1 MNKKVY
7 FGTLCGILAFFIL
20 IACIGY
26 WFVWSSLSKICGSLE
41 LDGLKEDY
49 GDVVNVLAI
58 GVDGSETRSDT
69 ILLASMNLKSKEIS
83 LVSIPR
89 DTRVKYK
96 GGWDKINHLFGY
108 DNSGQ
113 LTLDT
118 VKDITGVDIHYVG
131 IINFDGFSN
140 VIDELGGVNIE
151 VPDLGKGGMYY
162 DDPVQDLHIALPA
175 GYRHLNGE
183 EAQGFVR
190 YRSGYANADLGRI
203 EAQRY
208 FLQELVKQKLS
219 FKYIAKV
226 PDVFEVLEGDLR
238 TNYNCVDIISQ
249 MFKMIGMN
257 SENINSYS
265 LPGESGMAS
274 TRYGYLSCFIYDEE
288 ETQDLMTEFFSE

>member
-7 FGTLCGILAFFIL
+7 FGTLCGILTFFIL
-20 IACIGY
+20 IGFIGY
-26 WFVWSSLSKICGSLE
+26 WFIWSSLSGIFGSLE
-41 LDGLKEDY
+41 LDGLEQDY
-49 GDVVNVLAI
+49 NNVVNILAI

-69 ILLASMNLKSKEIS
+69 ILLASMNLESKEIS

-89 DTRVKYK
+89 DTRVRYR
-96 GGWDKINHLFGY
+96 GGWDKITHLFSY
-108 DNSGQ
+108 DTSGQ

-118 VKDITGVDIHYVG
+118 VKDITGVDVHYMG

-140 VIDELGGVNIE
+140 AIDELGGVDIE

-162 DDPVQDLHIALPA
+162 NDPVQDLYIALPA

-190 YRSGYANADLGRI
+190 FRSGYANADLGRI
-203 EAQRY
+203 ETQRY
-208 FLQELVKQKLS
+208 FLQELVKQKLN
-219 FKYIAKV
+219 FKYITKV
-226 PDVFEVLEGDLR
+226 PAVFKVLEGDLR
-238 TNYNCVDIISQ
+238 TNYGCVDIISQ
-249 MFKMIGMN
+249 MIKMIGMN

-288 ETQDLMTEFFSE
+288 ETKELMSKYFVE

>member
-7 FGTLCGILAFFIL
+7 FGTLCGILAFFML
-20 IACIGY
+20 IGLIGY
-26 WFVWSSLSKICGSLE
+26 FFVFSSLSGICGSLE

-49 GDVVNVLAI
+49 GNVVNLLAI

-69 ILLASMNLKSKEIS
+69 ILLASMNLESKEIS

-89 DTRVKYK
+89 DTRVRYK
-96 GGWDKINHLFGY
+96 GGWDKITHLFSY

-140 VIDELGGVNIE
+140 AIDELGGVNIE

-175 GYRHLNGE
+175 GYRHLNGQ

-190 YRSGYANADLGRI
+190 FRSGYANADLGRI
-203 EAQRY
+203 ETQRY
-208 FLQELVKQKLS
+208 FLQELVKQKLN
-219 FKYIAKV
+219 FKYITKV
-226 PDVFEVLEGDLR
+226 PAVFKVLEGDLR
-238 TNYNCVDIISQ
+238 TNYGCVDIISQ
-249 MFKMIGMN
+249 MIKMIGMN

-274 TRYGYLSCFIYDEE
+274 TRYGYLSCFIYDEQ
-288 ETQDLMTEFFSE
+288 ETAVLMGKYFTE